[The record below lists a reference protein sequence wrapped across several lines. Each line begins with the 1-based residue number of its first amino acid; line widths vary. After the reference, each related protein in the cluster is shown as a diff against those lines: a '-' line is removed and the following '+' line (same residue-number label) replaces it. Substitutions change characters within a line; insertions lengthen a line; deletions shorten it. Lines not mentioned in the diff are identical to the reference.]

1 MGTKITSE
9 TIEAQKK
16 LVNKQHPDIHLI
28 GPCRLNDGII
38 RHSDF
43 EKNRYKMKFENSSS
57 STCYF
62 VPASGSG
69 SRMFNFLYEFLSQPS
84 DASRSK
90 TERFLNAI
98 ESFAFFELLPYQ
110 LKKKVREYDI
120 SLDDF
125 VSYLLKPEGLGLGTI
140 PKGLVP
146 FHRSRSFILN
156 AFQEQFLQ
164 GLSLKEEKINFHFT
178 INKKHEDR
186 IKSALHSI
194 QLLTGR
200 NCDIKLSE
208 QDPSTHSLAF
218 DHKDNVV
225 KDQQGEILQRPSGHG
240 ALLKNLNTIEDDII
254 FIKNIDNIQHESQAQ
269 SSIENL
275 KYLGGML
282 EFFKAEL
289 KQAVTSKDIRNDLSK
304 LNLQYHFAHPKMDFN
319 KMSDEEIQDFVY
331 RPIRICGMVRN
342 EGQPGGGPFWEE
354 KNGRLSKQI
363 IEKSQISQNDKL
375 YRLMVQGQYFNPVL
389 MAVSTKDINGKKLD
403 LEQFSDPEKYFIVEK
418 SYHDKEI
425 RYIEQPGLWN
435 GGMANWLSIFVE
447 VPTETFTPV
456 KNVLDLLNT
465 AHTEKIK

>member
-1 MGTKITSE
+1 MEIKITSDS
-9 TIEAQKK
+9 IEKQRN
-16 LVNKQHPDIHLI
+16 LINKEQPIIHLV
-28 GPCRLNDGII
+28 GPCRLNEGIV

-43 EKNRYKMKFENSSS
+43 EKNKYKIKFENSNGSV
-57 STCYF
+57 CYF

-69 SRMFNFLYEFLSQPS
+69 SRMFNFLYEFLVKPS

-98 ESFAFFELLPYQ
+98 ESFAFFELLPYHV
-110 LKKKVREYDI
+110 KKKVREYDI

-125 VSYLLKPEGLGLGTI
+125 VAYLLKSDGLGLGTI

-178 INKKHEDR
+178 INKQHEKKIR
-186 IKSALHSI
+186 SALESI
-194 QLLTGR
+194 QQLTGR
-200 NCDIKLSE
+200 NCNIELSE

-218 DHKDNVV
+218 DKDGNVV
-225 KDQQGEILQRPSGHG
+225 KDKQGKMLQRPSGHG

-254 FIKNIDNIQHESQAQ
+254 FIKNIDNIQHESQSQ
-269 SSIENL
+269 FSIENL
-275 KYLGGML
+275 KYLGGLL
-282 EFFKAEL
+282 ELFKSEL
-289 KQAVTSKDIRNDLSK
+289 KQALSNDDVRVELSK
-304 LNLQYHFAHPKMDFN
+304 LNIQYHFAHPELDFN
-319 KMSDEEIQDFVY
+319 AMSDEEIKAFTY

-354 KNGRLSKQI
+354 KDGHLSKQI

-375 YRLMVQGQYFNPVL
+375 YRLMVKGQYFNPVL
-389 MAVSTKDINGKKLD
+389 MAVSTKDIDGKKLD
-403 LEQFSDPEKYFIVEK
+403 INQFSDPEKYFVVEK
-418 SYHDKEI
+418 QYHDQEI
-425 RYIEQPGLWN
+425 HYIEQPGLWN

-447 VPTETFTPV
+447 VPSETFTPV
-456 KNVLDLLNT
+456 KNVLDLLNK
-465 AHTEKIK
+465 AHTE